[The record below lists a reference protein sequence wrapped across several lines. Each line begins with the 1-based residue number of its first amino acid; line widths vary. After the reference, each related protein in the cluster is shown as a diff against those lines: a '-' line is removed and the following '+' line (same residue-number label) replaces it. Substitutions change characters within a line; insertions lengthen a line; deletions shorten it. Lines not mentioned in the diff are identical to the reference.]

1 MVTMKL
7 LYLTSFASL
16 AVANGPGWDWKP
28 RVHPVSV
35 PLAGFV
41 CCMLTASCLLQKV
54 LPQMIHLWDLLQGAQ
69 QLEDFAYAYPERNRV
84 FGGRAHED
92 TVNYLYRELKKTGYY
107 DVYKQPQVHQ
117 WTRADQALTVDG
129 QSYDATTMT
138 YSPSVNATAP
148 LAVVNNLG
156 CVEAD
161 YPADLTGKIALISR
175 GECTFATKS
184 VLSAKAGA
192 AAALVYNNIEGSMA
206 GTLGG
211 ATSELGAYAPI
222 AGISLADG
230 QALIQMIQAGTVTAN
245 LWIDSQVENRT
256 TYNVIAQTKGGDP
269 NNVVALGGH
278 TDSVEAGPG
287 INDDGSGIIS
297 NLVVAKALT
306 RFSVKNAVRFCFWT
320 AEEFGLLGSNYYVN
334 SLNAT
339 EQAKI
344 RLYLNFDMI
353 ASPNYAL
360 MIYDGDGSAF
370 NLTGPAG
377 SAQIERL
384 FEDYYTSIRK
394 PFVPTEFNGR
404 SDYQAFIL
412 NGIPAGGLF
421 TGAEAIKTE
430 EQAQLFGGQAGV
442 ALDANYHAKGDN
454 MTNLNREAFL
464 INSRATAFAVAMYAN
479 SLDSIPPRNMTTV
492 VKRSQLEQAMKRTP
506 HTHTG
511 GTGCYKDRVE
521 Q

>member
-1 MVTMKL
+1 MKL

-16 AVANGPGWDWKP
+16 AVANGQGWDWKP
-28 RVHPVSV
+28 PVHP
-35 PLAGFV
+35 
-41 CCMLTASCLLQKV
+41 KV
-54 LPQMIHLWDLLQGAQ
+54 LPHMINLWDLMHGAQ
-69 QLEDFAYAYPERNRV
+69 KLEDFAYAYPERNRV
-84 FGGRAHED
+84 FGGRAHDD

-117 WTRADQALTVDG
+117 WTRADQSLTVDG
-129 QSYDATTMT
+129 KSYVATTMT

-156 CVEAD
+156 CVESD
-161 YPADLTGKIALISR
+161 YPTDLKGKIALVKR
-175 GECTFATKS
+175 GECPFATKS

-211 ATSELGAYAPI
+211 PTNEMGPYAPI

-230 QALIQMIQAGTVTAN
+230 QALIQLTQAGPVTAN
-245 LWIDSQVENRT
+245 LWINSQVENRT

-339 EQAKI
+339 EKAKI

-384 FEDYYTSIRK
+384 FEDYYKSIRK

-404 SDYQAFIL
+404 SDYEAFIL
-412 NGIPAGGLF
+412 NGIPAGGIF

-430 EQAQLFGGQAGV
+430 EQAKLFGGQAGV

-464 INSRATAFAVAMYAN
+464 INSKATAFAVATYAN
-479 SLDSIPPRNMTTV
+479 SLESIPPRNMSTV
-492 VKRSQLEQAMKRTP
+492 VKRSQLQAAKKRAP

>member
-41 CCMLTASCLLQKV
+41 CCMLTASCLFQKV

-464 INSRATAFAVAMYAN
+464 INSRATAFAVATYAN
-479 SLDSIPPRNMTTV
+479 SLDSIPPPQHDHRGQAVAAGASHEEDPAHAHRRNRML
-492 VKRSQLEQAMKRTP
+492 QGP
-506 HTHTG
+506 G
-511 GTGCYKDRVE
+511 
-521 Q
+521 